1 MIGCV
6 IATDS
11 EAEILLDQMEIENSK
26 TVFGKTVHF
35 GKAFGHDVVLVT
47 CGVGKVNAAA
57 GACAAIQTGADVL
70 LNFGAAGGLNPETT
84 EVGDVYLIEK
94 AVQYDFDCTQLN
106 GLPIG
111 TLDGETEN
119 FLPLFCPPLP
129 YPRRARNGG
138 PLQRLPRRPFSSS
151 LARVRHPRDGRRG
164 DRRGLQVCGR
174 TLCRGEGGLRRVRFG
189 FDDRTVPHELQ
200 ARPARTKI
208 PPARNLGQF
217 GVNRNPPHTPTPLP
231 RRG

>member
-11 EAEILLDQMEIENSK
+11 EAKILLDQMEIENSK

-70 LNFGAAGGLNPETT
+70 LNFGAAGGLTPETT

-129 YPRRARNGG
+129 YRRRILGT
-138 PLQRLPRRPFSSS
+138 
-151 LARVRHPRDGRRG
+151 G
-164 DRRGLQVCGR
+164 DRFNDSPDDHALLLSLGCDIREMEAGAIAQVCKYAGVPFASVKAISDVY
-174 TLCRGEGGLRRVRFG
+174 GLGSTTEQFRKNCAFA
-189 FDDRTVPHELQ
+189 LL
-200 ARPARTKI
+200 
-208 PPARNLGQF
+208 NLKS
-217 GVNRNPPHTPTPLP
+217 RLKEILESLE
-231 RRG
+231 

>member
-11 EAEILLDQMEIENSK
+11 EAKILLDQMEIENSK

-70 LNFGAAGGLNPETT
+70 LNFGAAGGLTPETT

-129 YPRRARNGG
+129 YRRRILGT
-138 PLQRLPRRPFSSS
+138 
-151 LARVRHPRDGRRG
+151 G
-164 DRRGLQVCGR
+164 DRFNDSPDDHALLLSLGCDIREMEAGAIAQVCKYAGVPFASVKAISDVY
-174 TLCRGEGGLRRVRFG
+174 GLGSTTEQFRKNCALALLNLKA
-189 FDDRTVPHELQ
+189 HLKEILQ
-200 ARPARTKI
+200 G
-208 PPARNLGQF
+208 LE
-217 GVNRNPPHTPTPLP
+217 
-231 RRG
+231 